1 MADPGFISTSVLG
14 IAAPG
19 VTTYN
24 AIPITGLTIE
34 RDSQEVTVD
43 IFDATRQK
51 SALVGGAASWSV
63 NLTGALNYE
72 VGLQDLLKYTVG
84 GSWTADVLLPSDTN
98 NKAAVTFDLGL
109 KIDLATDDY
118 VLVEDCIV
126 GSFAFSMPL
135 QGPATW
141 TAQIIGTTASIGT
154 VSLGTF
160 NNLAGLSPFAAGLT
174 GSGITWNAAALEG
187 VETAA
192 FTITNA
198 INPKFAW
205 GSTNADHV
213 TLGNMNIVGNAEQ
226 YYRASTMFSAGVAET
241 IDDLVITMKSSE
253 TTDNTMAITFTKAKI
268 TRPRISNSD
277 TTFTTGFNFTSQ
289 YDATNKKI
297 KIAVT

>member
-1 MADPGFISTSVLG
+1 MADPGFISTSILG

-19 VTTYN
+19 GTTYN
-24 AIPITGLTIE
+24 AIPVTGVTIE

-43 IFDATRQK
+43 IYDATRQK
-51 SALVGGAASWSV
+51 SALVGGAASWTL

-72 VGLQDLLKYTVG
+72 AGLQDLLKYTVG
-84 GSWTADVLLPSDTN
+84 GAWAGGVLLPSDTN
-98 NKAAVTFDLGL
+98 NKAAVTFDIGL

-118 VLVEDCIV
+118 VLIEDCIV

-141 TAQIIGTTASIGT
+141 TAQIIGTTASVGT

-160 NNLAGLSPFAAGLT
+160 NALAGLSPFAAGLT
-174 GSGITWNAAALEG
+174 GSGIAWNGAALLG
-187 VETAA
+187 VEVAA

-198 INPKFAW
+198 INAKFAW
-205 GSTNADHV
+205 GSQDADHV
-213 TLGNMNIVGNAEQ
+213 TLGNMNVVGNAEQ
-226 YYRASTMFSAGVAET
+226 YYRASTMFSAGIAET
-241 IDDLVITMKSSE
+241 IDDLVLTLKCSE
-253 TTDNTMAITFTKAKI
+253 ATNNTFTITFTKAKV
-268 TRPRISNSD
+268 TRPSIGVSD
-277 TTFTTGFNFTSQ
+277 TTFTIGFNFTTQ